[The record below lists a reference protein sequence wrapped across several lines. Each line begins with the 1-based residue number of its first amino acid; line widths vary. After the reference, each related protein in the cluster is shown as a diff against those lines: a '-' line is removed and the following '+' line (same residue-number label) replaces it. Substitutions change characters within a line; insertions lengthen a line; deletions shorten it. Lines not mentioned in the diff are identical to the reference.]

1 MCVYITR
8 STMLC
13 GVSVLEWVKLSRALF
28 LFIYLLFKSQCYH
41 YKPGSNL
48 K

>member
-28 LFIYLLFKSQCYH
+28 LFIYFLNPSATTTSQV
-41 YKPGSNL
+41 L
-48 K
+48 I